1 MESCCDCVESASERF
16 LFKPQLGSKKQ
27 PLRKLVATLSV
38 VGNPVS
44 VGLTQKFSRRSFR
57 AFSYYSCRSVRIML
71 LRRQQRQLEDSY
83 LGQLEQM
90 LVGRLRR
97 RDDGAPL
104 RSRTSLRRSSEL
116 SRFSLDINEELCR
129 LEQMIEDFVW

>member
-1 MESCCDCVESASERF
+1 
-16 LFKPQLGSKKQ
+16 
-27 PLRKLVATLSV
+27 
-38 VGNPVS
+38 
-44 VGLTQKFSRRSFR
+44 
-57 AFSYYSCRSVRIML
+57 ML

-90 LVGRLRR
+90 LVGR
-97 RDDGAPL
+97 
-104 RSRTSLRRSSEL
+104 LRRSSEL

>member
-1 MESCCDCVESASERF
+1 
-16 LFKPQLGSKKQ
+16 
-27 PLRKLVATLSV
+27 
-38 VGNPVS
+38 
-44 VGLTQKFSRRSFR
+44 
-57 AFSYYSCRSVRIML
+57 ML

-97 RDDGAPL
+97 MDDGAPL

>member
-1 MESCCDCVESASERF
+1 
-16 LFKPQLGSKKQ
+16 
-27 PLRKLVATLSV
+27 
-38 VGNPVS
+38 
-44 VGLTQKFSRRSFR
+44 
-57 AFSYYSCRSVRIML
+57 ML
-71 LRRQQRQLEDSY
+71 LRWQQRELEDSY

-104 RSRTSLRRSSEL
+104 RSRASLRRSSEL

-129 LEQMIEDFVW
+129 LELMIEGIAW

>member
-1 MESCCDCVESASERF
+1 
-16 LFKPQLGSKKQ
+16 
-27 PLRKLVATLSV
+27 
-38 VGNPVS
+38 
-44 VGLTQKFSRRSFR
+44 
-57 AFSYYSCRSVRIML
+57 ML
-71 LRRQQRQLEDSY
+71 LRWQQRQLEDSY
-83 LGQLEQM
+83 LGQLEQV

-104 RSRTSLRRSSEL
+104 RSRASLRRVSEL

>member
-1 MESCCDCVESASERF
+1 
-16 LFKPQLGSKKQ
+16 
-27 PLRKLVATLSV
+27 
-38 VGNPVS
+38 
-44 VGLTQKFSRRSFR
+44 
-57 AFSYYSCRSVRIML
+57 ML
-71 LRRQQRQLEDSY
+71 LRRQQRQLEESY

-97 RDDGAPL
+97 RDEGTPL

-129 LEQMIEDFVW
+129 LEQMIDEFVW